1 MHVLQQVCY
10 NTCIVATMIHEGNSM
25 LRWSFPVGRWEET
38 LCEKPRKTF
47 LGCLL
52 QVPTLIIH
60 LHSTSTFMS
69 KKKVN
74 RWQPEAGSLEPNPL
88 ALENEES

>member
-52 QVPTLIIH
+52 QVPTLI
-60 LHSTSTFMS
+60 MS